1 MHKRS
6 NLFTADAIYE
16 YYVDEALRAKPIK
29 TLRDQD
35 TFLHLSG
42 IINPAHTESVLN
54 ESKQPSEDTQAHF
67 HDMPR
72 SFKKGPYGQM
82 VMLWRPDTNGNEGLG
97 GRANVI
103 VRISSSDKDDWY
115 CHGIPAVD
123 TASVVAH
130 AKQSDI
136 LWDVQ
141 SWEIIPFADN
151 VHLISKRSG

>member
-6 NLFTADAIYE
+6 NIYSAARIYE

-54 ESKQPSEDTQAHF
+54 ESKQPSEDTQDYF
-67 HDMPR
+67 HDMP
-72 SFKKGPYGQM
+72 KTVKNGP
-82 VMLWRPDTNGNEGLG
+82 DIDGNEGLG
-97 GRANVI
+97 GRCNVI
-103 VRISSSDKDDWY
+103 VRISSNDKDDWY

-123 TASVVAH
+123 IASVVAH
-130 AKQSDI
+130 AKQNDI